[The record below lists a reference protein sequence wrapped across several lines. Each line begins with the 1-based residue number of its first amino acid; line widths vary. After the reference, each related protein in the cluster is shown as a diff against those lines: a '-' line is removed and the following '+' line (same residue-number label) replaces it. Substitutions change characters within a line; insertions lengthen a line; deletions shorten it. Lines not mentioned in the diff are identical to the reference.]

1 MPHSTLFAQSI
12 TTSLRNLQDQYENV
26 VNFGIKSSIEVIQG
40 VACDLETSLFMVDPS
55 EETLNGK
62 ISNHKEMQDLDENV
76 RVLVTELLMNERT
89 VAILRELEQ
98 KLIHGEVE
106 PGSANEW
113 FEQKLE
119 SQSQISD
126 QNITSNLLYRNFRDS
141 VLKIRKPDETWGAGD
156 DDEEIRM
163 VGSTI
168 SIHCPITVRLT
179 KNRELRCAILTRF
192 PLVGIRFQK
201 QFSHILASHVQ

>member
-26 VNFGIKSSIEVIQG
+26 VNSDIKSSIEVIQG

-55 EETLNGK
+55 EETLEGK

-76 RVLVTELLMNERT
+76 RALVTELLMNERT
-89 VAILRELEQ
+89 VAILRELQQ
-98 KLIHGEVE
+98 KLILGEVE
-106 PGSANEW
+106 PKSANEW

-119 SQSQISD
+119 SQSRISD
-126 QNITSNLLYRNFRDS
+126 QNITNNSLYRNFRDS
-141 VLKIRKPDETWGAGD
+141 VLKIRKPDESWGAGD

-168 SIHCPITVRLT
+168 SIYCPITVRIT
-179 KNRELRCAILTRF
+179 KNREL
-192 PLVGIRFQK
+192 
-201 QFSHILASHVQ
+201 